1 MAWAT
6 HTLARHFIPSSRAR
20 CAFDISY
27 IFRVLFLIYYCLL
40 PVREF
45 FLFIVYA
52 LLYYFFSL
60 CFTNNKNAMNAK
72 KQTHT
77 HTHTLGAKRVY
88 LVCEKKKWNKMTGS
102 KTRISSRHSLDGT
115 CIFCS
120 MHDFWVWFL
129 IVPNNT
135 NSNQQIWLNWTVG
148 YCSLFHR
155 CCFFHSLV
163 LFNHRLKT
171 KYDRKYDLNE
181 R

>member
-1 MAWAT
+1 MSNAYIGTAF
-6 HTLARHFIPSSRAR
+6 HSIESSKM
-20 CAFDISY
+20 CILHQLNFSCVISY
-27 IFRVLFLIYYCLL
+27 LLL
-40 PVREF
+40 PFASPLSSFCLSFMLFYIIF
-45 FLFIVYA
+45 FPVFHQQQKCYER
-52 LLYYFFSL
+52 
-60 CFTNNKNAMNAK
+60 K
-72 KQTHT
+72 KQT

-88 LVCEKKKWNKMTGS
+88 LVCEKKKWNQMTGS

-129 IVPNNT
+129 VVPNN
-135 NSNQQIWLNWTVG
+135 NNQQIWLNWTVG

-163 LFNHRLKT
+163 FVNHRLKT